1 MITSTREHLRGQIV
15 VTFALACVALVAIV
29 ALAID
34 GARVVVEQRGMQ
46 NGVDGA
52 ALTGALDLGPG
63 AAAPQSAW
71 AIDDAIYGVE
81 RSLGIDFSNN
91 YTAPSSYN
99 VAHRLIGGATSCV
112 PNSCTSPTG
121 PFNPS
126 NAATSPCCN
135 GWVDRTGA
143 YTLTITTPY
152 NFKNSGDDEAFIY
165 VKLTH
170 QFPLVFSSSLYP
182 TIGVSVTSIAR
193 NHAIPYAIFA
203 FKHNDSADIYLNG
216 STTLQANKRM
226 GDNGSLRSSSGNV
239 TFICNPQYGNQYG
252 GDLWEYTPTSSASIN
267 ATSVAEGSCGLPTLS
282 LNKPLGSYEYPPNVN
297 LPPDPSSAA
306 LQSGTVANGTT
317 AMLIPTRSLDPTQP
331 LGPKYGNIQVNG
343 TLILEPGVYF
353 FEGTS
358 SPAGLNVAGSGTIET
373 GDCYLQTLPNCSP
386 VQAKTN
392 ACGGFTGSVPNNS
405 VPITPVVSWP
415 GITNN
420 FHCTTDADFGVLL
433 VFWPAGSDVNATS
446 CTNQN
451 PLLSGNYYCTQ
462 AAGTSGSVNTMAIA
476 GGGNI
481 YLTSTAKFHDVSLF
495 VDPNHAGDGWNFTTQ
510 SSMSGSGCSS
520 QVCAKQIGLGSNV
533 VSINGGGSISINGA
547 MLAPDDNVTLGGSPS
562 GYGYGQ
568 ILAYTI
574 TIKGSTGVAENYN
587 PLALA
592 YVPVLVQ

>member
-1 MITSTREHLRGQIV
+1 MISSTREHLRGQIV
-15 VTFALACVALVAIV
+15 VTFALASVALFAVV

-71 AIDDAIYGVE
+71 AIDDTVYAVE
-81 RSLGIDFSNN
+81 QTLGIDFSNN
-91 YTAPSSYN
+91 YGA
-99 VAHRLIGGATSCV
+99 AGHRLTSGPCS
-112 PNSCTSPTG
+112 PNSCTSSTNPPQAG
-121 PFNPS
+121 PYNPS
-126 NAATSPCCN
+126 NAASPCCN
-135 GWVDRTGA
+135 GWVDRSGA

-152 NFKNSGDDEAFIY
+152 NFKNSGDNEAFIY
-165 VKLTH
+165 VRLTH

-203 FKHNDSADIYLNG
+203 FKRNDKADIYLNG
-216 STTLQANKRM
+216 ATSLQANKRV
-226 GDNGSLRSSSGNV
+226 GDNGSLSSTATQSV
-239 TFICNPQYGNQYG
+239 TFVCNAAYGGQYG
-252 GDLWEYTPTSSASIN
+252 GDLWEYTPTSSAAIN
-267 ATSVAEGSCGLPTLS
+267 TASVSEGSCPGPLPTS
-282 LNKPLGSYEYPPNVN
+282 LDKALGGYEYPPNVN

-306 LQSGTVANGTT
+306 LQSGSVASGNT

-331 LGPKYGNIQVNG
+331 LGPKYSNIQVNG
-343 TLILEPGVYF
+343 TLILQPGVYF

-358 SPAGLNVAGSGTIET
+358 SPAGLNISAGGTVVT
-373 GDCYLQTLPNCSP
+373 GDCYLQTLPNCSATT
-386 VQAKTN
+386 AKTN
-392 ACGGFTGSVPNNS
+392 ACGGTTGGAPNNN

-420 FHCTTDADFGVLL
+420 FHCTSDFDFGVLL
-433 VFWPAGSDVNATS
+433 VFWPAGSDLNATS

-451 PLLSGNYYCTQ
+451 PAASGNYYCSL
-462 AAGTSGSVNTMAIA
+462 ASGSSGNQNTLALS
-476 GGGNI
+476 GGANI
-481 YLTSTAKFHDVSLF
+481 YLTSTPKFHDVSLF
-495 VDPNHAGDGWNFTTQ
+495 VDPNHAGDGWNFTTL

-533 VSINGGGSISINGA
+533 ISIQGGGSISINGA
-547 MLAPDDNVTLGGSPS
+547 MLAPNDNVSLGGTPS

-574 TIKGSTGVAENYN
+574 TIKGTTGVVENYN